1 MMMDNWTF
9 MTNYGVFHWL
19 IFVAMVAI
27 VLYPLGRILKRIGL
41 SPFWSLL
48 VFVPFVNLIS
58 LWVLAFSEWPAERKT
73 ERS

>member
-9 MTNYGVFHWL
+9 MTSYGVFHWL

-58 LWVLAFSEWPAERKT
+58 LWVLAFSEWPVERKT